1 MNFADV
7 LDSIAKPA
15 PVEDESPFRRAAG
28 SAAAT
33 EFWQVLDKIGE
44 APPISEERLK
54 DAYFPDLPAPIVQLA
69 DLSLDPAEIAWE
81 LDIDSAVSLEEL
93 SSLRRR
99 FAMLNHPD
107 RTAPELRY
115 RANQRMTI
123 ANGLI
128 DDAAEKFAR

>member
-15 PVEDESPFRRAAG
+15 PADELPFRTPG

-33 EFWQVLDKIGE
+33 QFWQVLDQIAE
-44 APPISEERLK
+44 APPISEEMLK
-54 DAYFPDLPAPIVQLA
+54 DAYFPDLPAPIVQQMA
-69 DLSLDPAEIAWE
+69 DLSLDPDEIAWE
-81 LDIDSAVSLEEL
+81 LDLAAAVSLEEL

-107 RTAPELRY
+107 RTAPELRH